1 MKTYKVMLNVDG
13 QGDRLY
19 EMVMLRELIEQKKV
33 TDALADQ
40 VRVGD
45 HYCIDGVKYLV
56 TLVHLG
62 EALLTTRCGKLRIE
76 KCSRI
81 LSQNK

>member
-1 MKTYKVMLNVDG
+1 
-13 QGDRLY
+13 
-19 EMVMLRELIEQKKV
+19 MVMLRELIEQEKV

-62 EALLTTRCGKLRIE
+62 AADKL
-76 KCSRI
+76 
-81 LSQNK
+81 